1 MSTMI
6 VPRETVEYIPVVVT
20 VNGAVTTTGIEFA
33 VTPDGTRPPSW
44 TAAVVLSGAPIVLL
58 TGLSPGQ
65 WNVWARVSESPEI
78 VVIECGPIVVT

>member
-6 VPRETVEYIPVVVT
+6 VPRETVEYIPVIVT

-33 VTPDGTRPPSW
+33 VTPDGARPTSW
-44 TAAVVLSGAPIVLL
+44 TAAVVLSGATLVLL